1 MRLLRAGLEP
11 LTSFNSNPGTIDGT
25 WMTDSI
31 KCAAKSKILLGFF
44 VDKGSAATLT
54 ARIYSR
60 ILNDPIQDPPDG
72 KHGDAAY
79 DKWHEVYA
87 VSGGVGAVDD
97 VAITLAADVYFTL
110 PISVEHHSEIAVAV
124 KVDNVT
130 GCLVS
135 AYELGNYVQKIQY
148 GNIQSG

>member
-1 MRLLRAGLEP
+1 MRRIKAALAP
-11 LTSFNSNPGTIDGT
+11 ATSFDSTAGTIDGT
-25 WMTDSI
+25 WVSDKI
-31 KCAAKSKILLGFF
+31 RCAAKSKVLLGFF
-44 VDKGSAATLT
+44 VDKGDAVTLT
-54 ARIYSR
+54 IRIMSR
-60 ILNDPIQDPPDG
+60 ILNDPAQNPPTRHD
-72 KHGDAAY
+72 DVAY

-87 VSGGVGAVDD
+87 VSGGVGADDD
-97 VAITLAADVYFTL
+97 VAITLAADLYFTL

-124 KVDNVT
+124 KVNDAT